1 MAEKVTTDKRGAQPE
16 AGPSG
21 RVLSGHDQAEL
32 GREERGYRM
41 RPCLKKGEGREKE
54 NKKKK
59 DSAVADSHR
68 GNSAA
73 VADTHSGNPGPV
85 KINRPLRVQATT

>member
-1 MAEKVTTDKRGAQPE
+1 MWWRKLLQIKGGAQPE
-16 AGPSG
+16 AGPFG

-32 GREERGYRM
+32 GREEQGYRM

-59 DSAVADSHR
+59 DSAVADSHS

-73 VADTHSGNPGPV
+73 MADTHSGNPV
-85 KINRPLRVQATT
+85 W